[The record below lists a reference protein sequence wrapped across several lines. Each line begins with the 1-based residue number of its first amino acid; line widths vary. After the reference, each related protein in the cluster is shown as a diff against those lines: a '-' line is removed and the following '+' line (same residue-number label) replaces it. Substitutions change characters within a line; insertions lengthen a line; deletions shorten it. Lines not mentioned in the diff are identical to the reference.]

1 MKLSVIDRIIIIQSL
16 LPEKG
21 TIEQI
26 KLTLSIKNKIGF
38 LSEELEAFRIFEP
51 YKGMLE
57 IPDVTTEM
65 LERNKEYDLTAQ
77 EIEILGV
84 FAQSCN
90 NNGWV
95 TASSLDTIEML
106 INYKSE

>member
-1 MKLSVIDRIIIIQSL
+1 MKLSVIDRLIITQSL
-16 LPEKG
+16 LPATG

-26 KLTLSIKNKIGF
+26 KLILSIKSKVGF
-38 LSEELEAFRIFEP
+38 SVEELEVFRIFEP

-65 LERNKEYDLTAQ
+65 LERNSEYDLAVQ
-77 EIEILGV
+77 ENELLKF